1 MKKLFFL
8 FAIAY
13 FTIQPG
19 FSNELSIK
27 EKTYYWFYIRLK
39 SSFDRQTKSKK
50 LEVQSIGRE
59 IESGNLNQFVKRHGY
74 GLHTGLIFI
83 GPFTDENKA
92 IEARNLYKEKK
103 VSKNEAADSL
113 KSAPNDSTL
122 FYYLTR
128 PLLGKWLKPV
138 GFQRIP
144 SRIASGSIND
154 FLSVLNEGLAFQ
166 IFAIGP
172 FEDYALAEKSKFT
185 FRKNGEPGFI
195 ELPDTTQPITLVD
208 MVEKWKT
215 IEMEIIE
222 PERDYSKNKGQ
233 YAIEIK
239 FPANY
244 FIEDAFQTITIRPK
258 YSNPKLISNTGITF
272 QGDYVMDNNEII
284 PFDKATVFS
293 QAFSFARYT
302 DVSLEGFDIES
313 FVFNGTK
320 MLEQET
326 RFLVAK

>member
-1 MKKLFFL
+1 MKKLIFL
-8 FAIAY
+8 FVITY
-13 FTIQPG
+13 FTVQSG
-19 FSNELSIK
+19 FSYELSIK
-27 EKTYYWFYIRLK
+27 EKTYYWFYVRLK
-39 SSFDRQTKSKK
+39 SAFDRQTKSKK

-59 IESGNLNQFVKRHGY
+59 IESGNLNKFVQRHGY

-83 GPFTDENKA
+83 GPFTDGKKA
-92 IEARNLYKEKK
+92 IEARSLYRDMKIN
-103 VSKNEAADSL
+103 KNEGKDSTIA
-113 KSAPNDSTL
+113 SQNDSTL

-128 PLLGKWLKPV
+128 PLIGKWLNPV
-138 GFQRIP
+138 SFQRIP

-195 ELPDTTQPITLVD
+195 EVPDTAQPITLAD

-222 PERDYSKNKGQ
+222 PERDYSKTKGQ

-239 FPANY
+239 FPENY

-258 YSNPKLISNTGITF
+258 YSNPKLTSNTGITF

-284 PFDKATVFS
+284 PFDKTTVFS
-293 QAFSFARYT
+293 QSFSFARYT
-302 DVSLEGFDIES
+302 DVSLEGFYIES

-326 RFLVAK
+326 RFLIAK